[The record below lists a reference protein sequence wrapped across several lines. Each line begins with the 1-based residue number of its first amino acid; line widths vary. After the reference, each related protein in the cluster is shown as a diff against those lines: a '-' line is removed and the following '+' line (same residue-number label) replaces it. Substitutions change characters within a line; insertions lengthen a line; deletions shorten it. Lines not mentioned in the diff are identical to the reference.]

1 MWCLRYSKVLLSG
14 AEEPPPPYT
23 PGYYD
28 PTTGLP
34 YQAAPGGGDCWAGSS
49 VRQRVTPSCP
59 SGPPLVR
66 GVRSPPPPV
75 PQSTPSPR
83 PHLPPWCGARGVA
96 VALASVGGVARGRGA
111 PRWSHGRSE
120 DRMTLLV
127 VCCCTTGRAF
137 DSTTTDRCA
146 PGVWCRHEC
155 RVRQRPC
162 ELLGAEPAHMLS
174 LRDWRRPL

>member
-1 MWCLRYSKVLLSG
+1 MVLALQQSALSG

-49 VRQRVTPSCP
+49 VRQRVAPSCP

-66 GVRSPPPPV
+66 GV
-75 PQSTPSPR
+75 PQPATAGAAVYAVAATAPAPR
-83 PHLPPWCGARGVA
+83 RGARDVT
-96 VALASVGGVARGRGA
+96 VALASLGGVARGRGA
-111 PRWSHGRSE
+111 PCWSHGRSA

-127 VCCCTTGRAF
+127 VRHRTTGRAF
-137 DSTTTDRCA
+137 DSTAT
-146 PGVWCRHEC
+146 
-155 RVRQRPC
+155 
-162 ELLGAEPAHMLS
+162 
-174 LRDWRRPL
+174 RPLRPWRPASA